1 MRLRDILFKKGD
13 ETVPFGDRQVR
24 NALKIVF
31 AGLIFYAAIT
41 HLGEIW
47 SAIRWALDVLMPVLI
62 GFAASFILI
71 PASDFF
77 ERAFMKGG
85 KLVRLKGMREKTARR
100 LGVALCLIIAVAA
113 VALVIVIV
121 IPELK
126 TGLESLAEILPG
138 EAERAIMAADRLAE
152 SVGIELDLVKVGD
165 IDWSRVTDHVR
176 SLIPGGGSVFGRL
189 IGTIGS
195 VFGAVLDVVLGAV
208 IGAKIA
214 VEREAVGR
222 FFRRTVISFFGDRA
236 ANGIFHVVG
245 LSRKAFRSFM
255 TGQVL
260 EAASI
265 SILTF
270 IGMLVFRFPYPA
282 GVAAVMGVSALIPVF
297 GAWIGAGFGTL
308 MALTASPARALF
320 FLIFIVVLQAA
331 DNTFIYPR
339 IVGGSMKLNG
349 LIVLAAVTVGGA
361 AFGFAGMLLSVPAA
375 SVIYTLVNEAA
386 SRKTDTA

>member
-195 VFGAVLDVVLGAV
+195 VFGAVLDV
-208 IGAKIA
+208 
-214 VEREAVGR
+214 EREAVGR
-222 FFRRTVISFFGDRA
+222 FFRRTVISFLGDRA